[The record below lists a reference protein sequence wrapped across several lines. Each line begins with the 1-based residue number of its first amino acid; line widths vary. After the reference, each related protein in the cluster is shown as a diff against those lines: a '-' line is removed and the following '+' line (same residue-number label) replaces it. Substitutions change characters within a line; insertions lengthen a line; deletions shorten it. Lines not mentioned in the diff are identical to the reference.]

1 MERRRAWAAPTPIR
15 TPLRDFRALPLHAV
29 FFLAYSVYAISTSYL
44 LIVESPSLSLSLEK
58 KGWRVNSFS
67 LRREEGGGFCGRD
80 R

>member
-44 LIVESPSLSLSLEK
+44 LIVESPSLSLSL
-58 KGWRVNSFS
+58 
-67 LRREEGGGFCGRD
+67 
-80 R
+80 